1 MFLWNVCE
9 IIKPYSSIGRSH
21 VDASKRSPTFAYVEV
36 LIVVDYNSFLF
47 NKNISGLVND
57 NDVNLFVKILY
68 THLFNS
74 VKLETYFS
82 LTHFANFFS
91 FQVAL
96 KFMMGFRYD
105 KDLKVVIYPKSF
117 LFLTVIKIL
126 FYYYALKILKLSRL
140 LLDLYYFF

>member
-1 MFLWNVCE
+1 MKNKTRIFTYFNPKHNYKMFLWNVCE

-82 LTHFANFFS
+82 LTHFANFLNF
-91 FQVAL
+91 
-96 KFMMGFRYD
+96 
-105 KDLKVVIYPKSF
+105 
-117 LFLTVIKIL
+117 
-126 FYYYALKILKLSRL
+126 RL
-140 LLDLYYFF
+140 L